1 MNELIIHFKKLG
13 KGRQIKL
20 RGSRKKKIIK
30 PEINQMG
37 KRYNKKNHQGYN
49 WYFESNKADKKS

>member
-37 KRYNKKNHQGYN
+37 KRYNKKNQQGYN
-49 WYFESNKADKKS
+49 WYFESNKIDKKS